1 MNLGLSENLVFLGA
15 IANDLGVSY
24 CAISRAV
31 FLRCF
36 LALSLVS
43 EFAHV
48 VLLDLKLNDTR
59 ATAISK

>member
-1 MNLGLSENLVFLGA
+1 MTQESVIALFLA
-15 IANDLGVSY
+15 LFS
-24 CAISRAV
+24 CAV

-43 EFAHV
+43 EFAQV

>member
-1 MNLGLSENLVFLGA
+1 MTQESVIALFLA
-15 IANDLGVSY
+15 L
-24 CAISRAV
+24 
-31 FLRCF
+31 F

-43 EFAHV
+43 EFAQV